1 MRKCIRSTFLNYLV
15 CKRGIGGMGGRG
27 GGWVLSACKPLA
39 LPKKHAVMG
48 HEK

>member
-1 MRKCIRSTFLNYLV
+1 MRKCIRSTFLNYLA
-15 CKRGIGGMGGRG
+15 CKRGIGGME
-27 GGWVLSACKPLA
+27 GGWVLYAFKPLA